1 MALAH
6 DLPAGALALALLL
19 APAAGA
25 PPPAGPLGRA
35 RVVDGDTLEV
45 DGTRVRLAGV
55 DAPELGQRCSTGGD
69 VLAAG
74 SATYAC
80 GERAAAA
87 LTDRIGGDPVACEPV
102 AGGAGAVP
110 VAVCWL
116 NDEDLGAWLV
126 RAGWAR
132 AHPPGASPYAA
143 EEKRAQAALAGIW
156 RGDFLDPWDWRRARR
171 SGTDEGRR
179 YLTVKVGAAN
189 ARSAPSREGRLL
201 ATLPRGTTVEQLG
214 RSGGWH
220 LVKLPDGASGWI
232 LGDLLEPLGPGE
244 DVDR

>member
-132 AHPPGASPYAA
+132 AHPRAPRPTRPRRNGPRRRSPASGAATSST
-143 EEKRAQAALAGIW
+143 
-156 RGDFLDPWDWRRARR
+156 RGTGARARR
-171 SGTDEGRR
+171 WGTDEGSPV
-179 YLTVKVGAAN
+179 L
-189 ARSAPSREGRLL
+189 
-201 ATLPRGTTVEQLG
+201 
-214 RSGGWH
+214 
-220 LVKLPDGASGWI
+220 
-232 LGDLLEPLGPGE
+232 
-244 DVDR
+244 